1 MSGGRS
7 NGNYIFMNKK
17 KAFQVNYCKDKEDKG
32 KERKCSR
39 SSMSHDESTRNSN
52 TKTLNNSDLHYL
64 IRKTRFTKHEIKEWF
79 E

>member
-1 MSGGRS
+1 MSGGRPD
-7 NGNYIFMNKK
+7 GIFIYMIEKK
-17 KAFQVNYCKDKEDKG
+17 SFQVNYCKDKEDKG
-32 KERKCSR
+32 KERKSSR
-39 SSMSHDESTRNSN
+39 SSMSHEESTKNSN